1 MKALKNHRTENR
13 ILRTIILCSFLSLL
27 FSSCATMKS
36 FTSPRDYVNEGLKY
50 YNDRNYKQAARYFEK
65 AIELDPAYQPAH
77 SWLGASYAYIGRK
90 DESLREFKRVL
101 EIDSSTK
108 DALSAQKWIESLEK
122 PISIFIM
129 ELEDSTNN
137 RRFIRYNLGKVATKS
152 LARNLRKI
160 ERYEVTV
167 LQPQKMAGYFPSKLL
182 DTKKLCSFV
191 KEHGGQILIVG
202 SVTKVEPRPWSS
214 SSSDWYAH
222 TEALVH
228 LYNVRTGRLIKSI
241 RGSTHWPWE
250 RLMSHGISKEDGI
263 EKSFNYC
270 FEVLVEEIKKYLP

>member
-1 MKALKNHRTENR
+1 MRNHRIENG
-13 ILRTIILCSFLSLL
+13 ILGAIILFSFLALL

-36 FTSPRDYVNEGLKY
+36 FTSPRDCLNEGLKY
-50 YNDRNYKQAARYFEK
+50 YNDRNYEQAARYFEK
-65 AIELDPAYQPAH
+65 AIELDPTYQPAH
-77 SWLGASYAYIGRK
+77 SWLGASYAYLGRK
-90 DESLREFKRVL
+90 DESLREFNRVL
-101 EIDSSTK
+101 EIDPGTK
-108 DALSAQKWIESLEK
+108 DALSALRWIKSLEK

-137 RRFIRYNLGKVATKS
+137 RRFIKYNLGKVATRS

-160 ERYEVTV
+160 ERYEVTI
-167 LQPQKMAGYFPSKLL
+167 LQPQKMVGYFPGELL
-182 DTKKLCSFV
+182 DIKKLCSFV
-191 KEHGGQILIVG
+191 KEHDGQILIVG

-241 RGSTHWPWE
+241 QGSTNWPWE

-263 EKSFNYC
+263 EKSLNYC
-270 FEVLVEEIKKYLP
+270 FDVLVGEVKKYLP